1 MPRQARLDKP
11 GTLHHVIIRGIE
23 KGDIVKDDVDRG
35 DFIDRLG
42 EIVADTD
49 MRIYAWAIMT
59 NHAHFFLR
67 SGSFGLS
74 RFMRRLLTGYAVS
87 FNLRHKRY
95 GHLFQNRYKSIVC
108 EEDAYFNQLVRYIHL
123 NPLRAGIVK
132 DMAGLD
138 RYPWCGHGV
147 LMGRV
152 KQAWQDRAYVLNLF
166 GNNTKEAG
174 KAYREFVRKGIEEG
188 KRPDLVGGGLVRSM
202 GGWSNVIAM
211 RRHGDKEVADA
222 RILGSGEFVD
232 RVIKE
237 ADAKI
242 KYQFSEKE
250 REKEIEKTMQAMC
263 RHAGISVQEI
273 RSGSRRRPVS
283 VLRAEIGKRLFK
295 EYGLPM
301 ADIARRTGIT
311 TSAVSK
317 MLNPISVG

>member
-23 KGDIVKDDVDRG
+23 KGDIVADDVDRQ
-35 DFIDRLG
+35 DFVDRLG

-49 MRIYAWAIMT
+49 MKIYAWALMT

-67 SGSFGLS
+67 SGDFGLS
-74 RFMRRLLTGYAVS
+74 RFMRRFLTGYAVS

-108 EEDAYFNQLVRYIHL
+108 EEDAYFKQLVRYIHL

-138 RYPWCGHGV
+138 RYPFCGHGV

-152 KQAWQDRAYVLNLF
+152 KQGWQDRAYVLKFF
-166 GNNTKEAG
+166 GDKAREAR

-202 GGWSNVIAM
+202 GGWSKVIAM

-237 ADAKI
+237 ADAKQ
-242 KYQFSEKE
+242 KYQFSGKE
-250 REKEIEKTMQAMC
+250 RENEIETVVQAMC
-263 RHAGISVQEI
+263 RHAGISVNEI
-273 RSGSRRRPVS
+273 QSGSRRRPVS
-283 VLRAEIGKRLFK
+283 MLRTEIGKRLFMA
-295 EYGLPM
+295 YGLPM

-317 MLNPISVG
+317 MLNNF